1 VELGIRGERVRI
13 TRPDAAA
20 SAQNAANRL
29 AVGPAVERVAAQTI
43 SLISRSARSTPF
55 CTVHADSDAGP
66 SLAMWRFTT
75 GGRIALDPL
84 PCNVLT
90 YLRHGTPTVT
100 RIAGGR
106 YATKRLRAGAVTFLP
121 QGRASE
127 WLLEGTAAALHVYIA
142 PRAVQGFVEEHP
154 SAAWPLEIDDFFG
167 IEDSWLG
174 TYFQMLVSEYDT
186 FSSQQAPTDSLLVDQ
201 MQYSLLRHLIRWHS
215 SISRSSR
222 DALDRRNKVSPL
234 RPAVLQRISEFI
246 DANLAA
252 DITLHALADL
262 AALSVEHFLRSF
274 HAATGKTPYQYV
286 LEQRLDKAALLLK
299 INAAPVSAI
308 APECGFKN
316 PSHFSVS
323 FRAHFGTSPSQ
334 FRRGLGRDPH
344 CRPGAS
350 GALTL
355 WP

>member
-1 VELGIRGERVRI
+1 VFD
-13 TRPDAAA
+13 TRPDFAA
-20 SAQNAANRL
+20 SVLPHGINRL
-29 AVGPAVERVAAQTI
+29 AVERDAAQTI
-43 SLISRSARSTPF
+43 SLISRSARSTPLR
-55 CTVHADSDAGP
+55 TVHADSDAGP

-84 PCNVLT
+84 PCNVLS

-127 WLLEGTAAALHVYIA
+127 WLLEGAAASLHVYIP
-142 PRAVQGFVEEHP
+142 PRAVQAFVEEHP
-154 SAAWPLEIDDFFG
+154 NSPCPLEIDDFFG

-201 MQYSLLRHLIRWHS
+201 TQHSLLRHLIRWHS

-252 DITLHALADL
+252 DISLHALADL

-299 INAAPVSAI
+299 TNAAPVSAI
-308 APECGFKN
+308 APECGFQN
-316 PSHFSVS
+316 PSHFSVR
-323 FRAHFGTSPSQ
+323 FRAHFGVSPSE
-334 FRRGLGRDPH
+334 FRRGLGKGTRNAEPD
-344 CRPGAS
+344 AS
-350 GALTL
+350 GALAL
-355 WP
+355 LP

>member
-1 VELGIRGERVRI
+1 
-13 TRPDAAA
+13 
-20 SAQNAANRL
+20 
-29 AVGPAVERVAAQTI
+29 
-43 SLISRSARSTPF
+43 
-55 CTVHADSDAGP
+55 
-66 SLAMWRFTT
+66 
-75 GGRIALDPL
+75 
-84 PCNVLT
+84 VLS
-90 YLRHGTPTVT
+90 YLWHGTPTVT

-127 WLLEGTAAALHVYIA
+127 WLLEGTAASLHVYIP
-142 PRAVQGFVEEHP
+142 PRAVQVFVEEHP
-154 SAAWPLEIDDFFG
+154 SSPCPLEIDEFFG
-167 IEDSWLG
+167 IDDSWLG

-201 MQYSLLRHLIRWHS
+201 TQHSLLRHLIRWHS

-246 DANLAA
+246 DANLAT
-252 DITLHALADL
+252 DITLRALADL

-299 INAAPVSAI
+299 TNAAPVSAI
-308 APECGFKN
+308 APECGFQN
-316 PSHFSVS
+316 PSHFSVR
-323 FRAHFGTSPSQ
+323 FRAHFGISPSQ
-334 FRRGLGRDPH
+334 FRRGLGGDPR
-344 CRPGAS
+344 C
-350 GALTL
+350 
-355 WP
+355 